1 MSCGPNT
8 LRRFVRNKLLLPVAT
23 GVPPVIRT
31 MNLPQILERL
41 DHERRNLTFPGTTRE
56 VLSYLTRTTS
66 PYHAI
71 SWSALTADIADAIIA
86 YQVDHHRRLGAQFE
100 WKLYSHDT
108 PGDLL
113 LRLQRHGFE
122 IGERE
127 AVLVYDLGNRPE
139 WMNDGKTKNV
149 IRIERLDQISIY
161 RSVIGEDFDEVDKA
175 IIADLAEAIRT
186 GSTHHRIY
194 IAYDGAEPVS
204 SGRLYT
210 HPDSWFAGL
219 YGGGTLPAFRGR
231 GHYRALVAA
240 RARDALASGAK
251 FLQVD
256 ALSTSRP
263 ILERLGFQHLTDT
276 WPCTWRL

>member
-1 MSCGPNT
+1 M
-8 LRRFVRNKLLLPVAT
+8 NKAD
-23 GVPPVIRT
+23 
-31 MNLPQILERL
+31 ILARL
-41 DHERRNLTFPGTTRE
+41 DHERRNVVSPGTTRE
-56 VLSYLTRTTS
+56 VFSHLTRTTS

-71 SWSALTADIADAIIA
+71 GWSALTDDNADSIIA
-86 YQVDHHRRLGAQFE
+86 YEVDHHRRLGVQFE

-108 PGDLL
+108 PGDMLM
-113 LRLQRHGFE
+113 RLQRHGFE

-127 AVLVYDLGNRPE
+127 AVLVYDLSQPPQ
-139 WMNDGKTKNV
+139 WMNDGSTKNV
-149 IRIERLDQISIY
+149 MQIERLDQIPIY
-161 RSVIGEDFDEVDKA
+161 RNLIGEDFDEFHEM
-175 IIADLAEAIRT
+175 IIADLADAIRS

-194 IAYDGAEPVS
+194 IAYDGSTPVS

-210 HPDSWFAGL
+210 HAESWFAGL

-240 RARDALASGAK
+240 RARAALASGAR

-256 ALSTSRP
+256 ALPTSRP

-276 WPCTWRL
+276 WPCDWHP